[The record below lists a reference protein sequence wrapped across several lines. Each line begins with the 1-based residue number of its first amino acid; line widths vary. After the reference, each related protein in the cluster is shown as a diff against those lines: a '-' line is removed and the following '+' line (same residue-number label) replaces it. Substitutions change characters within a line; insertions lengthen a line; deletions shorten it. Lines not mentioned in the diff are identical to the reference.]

1 VIRFVCKQAGEPTDE
16 TWCLNS
22 MTMTWHLLN
31 PAGVTPAPRTNA
43 AGCVVDTTTW
53 LIVGGGGLDG
63 GRRDT
68 VGLRLVNSTKG
79 SPSGLEW
86 FGCGEVQRGSALA
99 AEGMSVVRV
108 GSTNPG
114 TCGALIA
121 FGGYDGR
128 RYSNGVHA
136 MRRPG
141 RAGSSVI
148 SENNPKS
155 LEGMSRSQN
164 TPNGTRSNGVTASS
178 NTLSRTS
185 TDGGE
190 LGQLRRENESVRD
203 ALRRANEQLA
213 ELGIAPVE
221 VAATPGESSTQK
233 KPAGPRRRGLWAFIS
248 GGDADDVDS
257 GYDSDG
263 GKR

>member
-1 VIRFVCKQAGEPTDE
+1 
-16 TWCLNS
+16 

-43 AGCVVDTTTW
+43 AGCVVDAGTW

-108 GSTNPG
+108 GGSNPG
-114 TCGALIA
+114 HCGALIA

-141 RAGSSVI
+141 RAGRAEP
-148 SENNPKS
+148 ENVPEKNASNPKS
-155 LEGMSRSQN
+155 LDTGMSRSPA
-164 TPNGTRSNGVTASS
+164 PNGTRPNGVTTSS
-178 NTLSRTS
+178 STLSRTS

-203 ALRRANEQLA
+203 ALRIANERLA
-213 ELGIAPVE
+213 ELGIAPVD
-221 VAATPGESSTQK
+221 VSSTPGESSTQK

>member
-1 VIRFVCKQAGEPTDE
+1 
-16 TWCLNS
+16 
-22 MTMTWHLLN
+22 M
-31 PAGVTPAPRTNA
+31 
-43 AGCVVDTTTW
+43 DTTTW

-86 FGCGEVQRGSALA
+86 FACGEVQRGSALA

-108 GSTNPG
+108 GGSNPG

-141 RAGSSVI
+141 RAGSGVI
-148 SENNPKS
+148 SENASNPKS

-164 TPNGTRSNGVTASS
+164 APNGTRSNGVTTSS
-178 NTLSRTS
+178 STLSRSS
-185 TDGGE
+185 TDTSAE
-190 LGQLRRENESVRD
+190 LGRLRRENESVRD
-203 ALRRANEQLA
+203 ALRIANERLA
-213 ELGIAPVE
+213 ELGIAPVD
-221 VAATPGESSTQK
+221 VSSTPGESSTQK

>member
-1 VIRFVCKQAGEPTDE
+1 
-16 TWCLNS
+16 

-43 AGCVVDTTTW
+43 AGCVVDAGTW

-108 GSTNPG
+108 GGSNPG

-136 MRRPG
+136 MRRPA
-141 RAGSSVI
+141 RAGSGV

-155 LEGMSRSQN
+155 LEGMSRSPA
-164 TPNGTRSNGVTASS
+164 PNGTSTLNRS
-178 NTLSRTS
+178 S
-185 TDGGE
+185 TDE
-190 LGQLRRENESVRD
+190 KAELRRLRMENESVRD
-203 ALRRANEQLA
+203 ALRIANERLG
-213 ELGIAPVE
+213 ELGIAPVDISSG
-221 VAATPGESSTQK
+221 GESPGDSLTQK
-233 KPAGPRRRGLWAFIS
+233 KLRPAGPRRRGLWAFIS

>member
-1 VIRFVCKQAGEPTDE
+1 MDAG
-16 TWCLNS
+16 
-22 MTMTWHLLN
+22 
-31 PAGVTPAPRTNA
+31 
-43 AGCVVDTTTW
+43 TW

-86 FGCGEVQRGSALA
+86 FACGEVQRGSALA

-141 RAGSSVI
+141 RAGNNVI
-148 SENNPKS
+148 SENASNPKS
-155 LEGMSRSQN
+155 LEGMSRSPA
-164 TPNGTRSNGVTASS
+164 PNGTSTLNRS
-178 NTLSRTS
+178 S
-185 TDGGE
+185 TDE
-190 LGQLRRENESVRD
+190 KAELRRLGMENESVRD
-203 ALRRANEQLA
+203 ARRIANERLG
-213 ELGIAPVE
+213 ELGIAPVD
-221 VAATPGESSTQK
+221 VSSGGESPGDSLTQK
-233 KPAGPRRRGLWAFIS
+233 KLRPAGPRRRGLWAFIS

>member
-1 VIRFVCKQAGEPTDE
+1 
-16 TWCLNS
+16 

-43 AGCVVDTTTW
+43 AGCVVDAGTW

-141 RAGSSVI
+141 RAGRAEP
-148 SENNPKS
+148 ENVPEKNASNPKS
-155 LEGMSRSQN
+155 LDTGMSRSPA
-164 TPNGTRSNGVTASS
+164 PNGTS
-178 NTLSRTS
+178 TLSRSS
-185 TDGGE
+185 TDEKAE

-203 ALRRANEQLA
+203 ALRIANERLA
-213 ELGIAPVE
+213 ELGIAPVD
-221 VAATPGESSTQK
+221 VGATPGESSTQK